1 MSQQCPPPEQFHL
14 NLDEQATADRVAPT
28 LRNAVAPV
36 AIVLET
42 TGTNQGYA
50 LTQLDTNR

>member
-14 NLDEQATADRVAPT
+14 NLDEQATGSPSLPKPST
-28 LRNAVAPV
+28 PV

-42 TGTNQGYA
+42 TGTHVSYA
-50 LTQLDTNR
+50 LTQLDANR